1 MYLPNCYLKR
11 YLVKSRGIRMAVAQ
25 DKRRIKEEKLKEK
38 VYKVFDAMS
47 SEASSGV
54 RRQKSSVDGGAY
66 DDKEAFMV
74 HGQLSEAH
82 RRKHEVE
89 KLISQLYD
97 SPYFSHIEMTFEG
110 EDDVDHYFLSD
121 CETLEETVN
130 IGNDGLLLPFKQDNK
145 RPISKALFHCYQAK
159 KGDPISYT
167 GPHGD
172 AFTLIPQLICDT
184 EIEKRVLLNVI
195 QLYPFGDATEF
206 QVTADEMLESRLQEN
221 RDNPTLRNIISTLQL
236 KQFEIIGT
244 DASKSFVV
252 QGCAGSGKS
261 QCLLHR
267 LFFLRD
273 ELSQDGWN
281 KVLLLTPTKLFREY
295 SAALMKRYQLS
306 DVFNCS
312 LADLYRNLLSAYDER
327 FKDRQ
332 YVYQLTE
339 EYLPDGYL
347 FAVYEEENVQRI
359 ENEIDN
365 AIQKYVFD
373 GCNALGIDSPKSV
386 DITVIENLVSQLDEQ
401 MSAFDAREE
410 ALQDNAEYK
419 EKRSGYEKLL
429 KENESAKR
437 KLQRYQDELDRN
449 LGNQK
454 ELERLVSE
462 VQEAEREKESWIES
476 REKRIQDAIAELE
489 ALARKFDRGT
499 DLQAPAKYAKQ
510 LFIVKDMTEGAKYES
525 DEEELAIFD
534 EIIALAQSEL
544 EEVVRDKKPKNFMDK
559 YVKRQGEIQKA
570 IEDLVELVNNQE
582 GQISAYADWIRR
594 VANEYEGQEAQNTLL
609 RSEMQQSR
617 YFLSR
622 IESTVFEKEVWNALS
637 PVKEKFDIQTL
648 EIEDLKGGKHK
659 ESRIL
664 YKSDLLF
671 YIRIYMKLHP
681 EVNLPEYSLICIDEG
696 QDLHR
701 ADYDILHVLYPKA
714 VFNVFGDVDQVLH
727 SACGISQWESQTGI
741 STVYPLTTNYRNTA
755 AIVDFCNQK
764 FSVRMDYIGSVD
776 KTQKPVLVSDW
787 IEAQDILIEKD
798 VVLIV
803 KDKDSYL
810 ELCEETGISDS
821 DFVYLDTTSDK
832 PEESEKECYSIF
844 AAKGLEFSSVFVYA
858 KNMTKNQ
865 KVVACTRAMGGL
877 YYYE

>member
-1 MYLPNCYLKR
+1 
-11 YLVKSRGIRMAVAQ
+11 MAGTQ
-25 DKRRIKEEKLKEK
+25 DKLRLEEEKLKER
-38 VYKVFDAMS
+38 VYKTFDDMS

-54 RRQKSSVDGGAY
+54 RSQQATIARSAF

-74 HGQLSEAH
+74 HGQLSEVH
-82 RRKHEVE
+82 KKKHKVE
-89 KLISQLYD
+89 KLISRLYYR
-97 SPYFSHIEMTFEG
+97 PYFSHVEMSFEG
-110 EDDVDHYFLSD
+110 DEDDVDHYFLSD
-121 CETLEETVN
+121 CETLDLMVP
-130 IGNDGLLLPFKQDNK
+130 IGHNGYLLPFKQDSE
-145 RPISKALFHCYQAK
+145 RAISKALFHCYQAK
-159 KGDPISYT
+159 KGDPISYK
-167 GPHGD
+167 GPNGD
-172 AFTLIPQLICDT
+172 VFTLVPQLICDT
-184 EIEKRVLLNVI
+184 EVEKRVLLNAI
-195 QLYPFGDATEF
+195 QLYPTPNAGEF

-244 DASKSFVV
+244 DANESFVV

-312 LADLYRNLLSAYDER
+312 LADLYRDLLSVYDDR

-339 EYLPDGYL
+339 EYLPDEYL
-347 FAVYEEENVQRI
+347 FAVYKEDNVQRI
-359 ENEIDN
+359 EAEIDKS
-365 AIQKYVFD
+365 IQKYVSD
-373 GCNALGIDSPKSV
+373 GCKALDIDVPCEV
-386 DITVIENLVSQLDEQ
+386 NTAVIEDIVAQLDEQ

-410 ALQDNAEYK
+410 ALQDNDEYQAKRK
-419 EKRSGYEKLL
+419 EYEQLL
-429 KENESAKR
+429 KDNESSMR

-449 LGNQK
+449 LEDQK
-454 ELERLVSE
+454 ELARLIEE
-462 VQEAEREKESWIES
+462 VQKAEQEKQAWVES
-476 REKRIQDAIAELE
+476 REKRIQDAISELE
-489 ALARKFDRGT
+489 TIARKFDRGT

-510 LFIVKDMTEGAKYES
+510 LFIVKDLTEGARFQS
-525 DEEELAIFD
+525 DEEELAILD
-534 EIIALAQSEL
+534 EFITIAQNEL
-544 EEVVRDKKPKNFMDK
+544 QEGIRDKKPKNVIDK
-559 YVKRQGEIQKA
+559 YIKRQGEIQDTIA
-570 IEDLVELVNNQE
+570 GLVTEINEQDGRIKE
-582 GQISAYADWIRR
+582 YAEWLRR
-594 VANEYEGQEAQNTLL
+594 IASEFDGQEAKNTLL

-622 IESTVFEKEVWNALS
+622 IESTIFEKEVWNALA

-648 EIEDLKGGKHK
+648 EIEELKDGKHK

-681 EVNLPEYSLICIDEG
+681 GIKLPEYSLICIDEG

-701 ADYDILHVLYPKA
+701 ADYDILHGLYPKV
-714 VFNVFGDVDQVLH
+714 VFNVFGDVVQVLH
-727 SACGISQWESQTGI
+727 SACGISQWEAQTGI
-741 STVYPLTTNYRNTA
+741 PTVYQLTTNYRNTA
-755 AIVDFCNQK
+755 AIVDFCNQI
-764 FSVRMDYIGSVD
+764 FDVQMDYIGSVD
-776 KTQKPVLVSDW
+776 KTQKPVVVADW
-787 IEAQDILIEKD
+787 IEAQDILIKND

-803 KDKDSYL
+803 KDKESYI
-810 ELCEETGISDS
+810 ELCEETGIDVT
-821 DFVYLDTTSDK
+821 DFAYLDTTSDK
-832 PEESEKECYSIF
+832 PEDAEKECYSIF
-844 AAKGLEFSSVFVYA
+844 AAKGLEFSNVFVYA